1 MKEEQS
7 EENTGLQRAC
17 RSETELLLLAVV
29 GVVESMVVVEV
40 GERETLSTVGQLLC
54 DCLEG
59 LPVVS
64 I

>member
-1 MKEEQS
+1 LKEEQS

-17 RSETELLLLAVV
+17 RNETELLLLAVV
-29 GVVESMVVVEV
+29 VAVVVAV
-40 GERETLSTVGQLLC
+40 GERETSSVVGQLLC